1 METIKKRVLLVNPA
15 KNDNFITYRIHM
27 GLTLLGQILTQ
38 AGFEVLVMDYA
49 FLRGL
54 ESKLKIPKISEVIQ
68 DFKPEIIGISV
79 FSYLY
84 DECQQLIDEISQC
97 SDAPIMLGGPHISLF
112 PEDFINDKRI
122 SYIVRGE
129 AESIILDLVNKA
141 EKQPVPVIINCPIP
155 SAEEIPAINLDIAFG
170 SKYLQNYQIQ
180 LSRGCPFNCSFC
192 TIDLIAGRKVRARN
206 LELCMDQI
214 VQAKK
219 RYPDINIITI
229 TDDCPSFNKERF
241 KQFLVMFAEKNIDA
255 IITIDNVRADLI
267 DEEMLKLYVQA
278 GGQNICLG
286 TESGDPEVFKLVN
299 KGESIEKIIDAAK
312 LIRKYNLELGLC
324 FVIGLPE
331 DTLERH
337 MNSIKLAKDLKAD
350 YIFWNMCIPWRGTE
364 IHKWFNENGEVEDV
378 RNFSTLIDSRI
389 NFKEPPAWSPL
400 FTKED
405 RIKAWLMANLET
417 YTIQIISWNNLRSFP
432 DNTFKLI
439 RLAIQYRIY
448 NSLLIYMTGFVFHK
462 VRSVF
467 KKRLRMHSLE
477 KIKKRNFK

>member
-1 METIKKRVLLVNPA
+1 MEKIKKRVLLINPA
-15 KNDNFITYRIHM
+15 KNDNFSVIRIHM
-27 GLTLLGQILTQ
+27 GLTLLGQILSE
-38 AGFEVLVMDYA
+38 GGYEVLVMDYA

-68 DFKPEIIGISV
+68 DFRPEIIGISV
-79 FSYLY
+79 FTYLY
-84 DECQQLIDEISQC
+84 NECQQLIDEISQH
-97 SDAPIMLGGPHISLF
+97 SNAPIMLGGPHISLF

-129 AESIILDLVNKA
+129 AESVILDLANKA
-141 EKQPVPVIINCPIP
+141 QRQPVPVIINCPPP

-170 SKYLQNYQIQ
+170 NEYLQNYQIQ

-214 VQAKK
+214 IQAKK
-219 RYPDINIITI
+219 RNPNINTITI

-241 KQFLVMFAEKNIDA
+241 KQFLIMFAEKNIDST
-255 IITIDNVRADLI
+255 ITIDNVRADLI
-267 DEEMLKLYVQA
+267 DEEMLKLYVKA

-286 TESGDPEVFKLVN
+286 VESGNPEVFKLVN
-299 KGESIEKIIDAAK
+299 KGEPIDKIIDAAR
-312 LIRKYNLELGLC
+312 LIHKYNLELGLC

-331 DTLERH
+331 DTLERQRD
-337 MNSIKLAKDLKAD
+337 SIKLAKDLKAD
-350 YIFWNMCIPWRGTE
+350 YIYWNMCIPWRGTE
-364 IHKWFNENGEVEDV
+364 IYKWFIKNGEVEDA

-389 NFKEPPAWSPL
+389 NFKKPPAWSPL

-417 YTIQIISWNNLRSFP
+417 YTIQIISWNNLRYFP
-432 DNTFKLI
+432 DNTLKLI
-439 RLAIQYRIY
+439 RLAGQYRIY
-448 NSLLIYMTGFVFHK
+448 SSLLIYMRGFVFHK
-462 VRSVF
+462 VRSVL
-467 KKRLRMHSLE
+467 KKRLRMHLLE
-477 KIKKRNFK
+477 KSREKGN

>member
-1 METIKKRVLLVNPA
+1 M
-15 KNDNFITYRIHM
+15 
-27 GLTLLGQILTQ
+27 
-38 AGFEVLVMDYA
+38 
-49 FLRGL
+49 
-54 ESKLKIPKISEVIQ
+54 
-68 DFKPEIIGISV
+68 
-79 FSYLY
+79 
-84 DECQQLIDEISQC
+84 
-97 SDAPIMLGGPHISLF
+97 
-112 PEDFINDKRI
+112 
-122 SYIVRGE
+122 
-129 AESIILDLVNKA
+129 
-141 EKQPVPVIINCPIP
+141 IINCPIP

-241 KQFLVMFAEKNIDA
+241 KQFLIMFAEKNIDA

-299 KGESIEKIIDAAK
+299 KGESIEKIINAAK

-439 RLAIQYRIY
+439 RLARQYRIY